1 MKIEVPED
9 LKLDQM
15 NLARFIVDHHS
26 EYTKAG
32 LFIGNRYIAS
42 RIFTKDQLREKAI
55 EKLYNEFRSYYELL
69 GFYVLEILT
78 EKEGSKK

>member
-1 MKIEVPED
+1 MKVSIPED

-32 LFIGNRYIAS
+32 LFIGNRFVAS
-42 RIFTKDQLREKAI
+42 RIFTKDQLHKKAI
-55 EKLYNEFRSYYELL
+55 DKLYREFRSYYELL
-69 GFYVLEILT
+69 GWYVLEILT
-78 EKEGSKK
+78 EQKKG